1 MFYEPSLDQLTY
13 LIWVLMRF
21 EVILGLRVNLE
32 KNKLMPVRRVEN
44 IRELAH
50 KFGCKVGA
58 LPSTYLGLPL
68 GVPSNSI
75 AVWDGVD
82 ERFWKKLTLWKRQYI
97 SKGGK
102 LTLIC
107 STLSSFAIYFMSL
120 FCMPRSVGLRLEQIQ
135 RDFLKEWGALE
146 RKLHLVSWFIVCLD
160 KSKGGLGVRNL
171 LLLNR
176 SLLCKW
182 NWRFAKE
189 KGAF

>member
-1 MFYEPSLDQLTY
+1 MRGRGRGGVDISHLLFADNMLVFYEPSLDQLTY

-75 AVWDGVD
+75 VVWDGVD
-82 ERFWKKLTLWKRQYI
+82 ERFWKKLTLWKR
-97 SKGGK
+97 
-102 LTLIC
+102 
-107 STLSSFAIYFMSL
+107 
-120 FCMPRSVGLRLEQIQ
+120 
-135 RDFLKEWGALE
+135 
-146 RKLHLVSWFIVCLD
+146 
-160 KSKGGLGVRNL
+160 
-171 LLLNR
+171 
-176 SLLCKW
+176 
-182 NWRFAKE
+182 
-189 KGAF
+189 